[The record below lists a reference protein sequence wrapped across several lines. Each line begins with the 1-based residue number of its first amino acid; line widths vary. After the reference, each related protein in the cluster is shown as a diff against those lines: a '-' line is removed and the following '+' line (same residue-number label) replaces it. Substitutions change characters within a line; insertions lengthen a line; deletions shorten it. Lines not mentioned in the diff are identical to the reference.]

1 MRQTVYSNVNI
12 LLKLKYLRPW
22 KAVLERFVYFNKIVN
37 SGKSTLMGFFK
48 GSQMLQQNSEFSS
61 NDSWRCTCWM
71 NKLWNPFVCDA
82 DQHFDMK
89 VKCPPRRASLM
100 GQFLHCAER
109 NSSQMPGDGRFWNW
123 MVRFLYY
130 RDWKRECFDFSL
142 IGIMLSMLK
151 LLGNLTAQLWWN
163 DLPWISLFTQNNECH
178 VDDENLLSKKFVPQL
193 LNWAFIWWTFWFL
206 CPPCDKNWDALS
218 TA

>member
-1 MRQTVYSNVNI
+1 MTHECSAHAEWKNYEI
-12 LLKLKYLRPW
+12 LLFVMLTSILTWKSNAHPGRPHLW
-22 KAVLERFVYFNKIVN
+22 VNFLIV
-37 SGKSTLMGFFK
+37 
-48 GSQMLQQNSEFSS
+48 
-61 NDSWRCTCWM
+61 WRET
-71 NKLWNPFVCDA
+71 P
-82 DQHFDMK
+82 
-89 VKCPPRRASLM
+89 VKCPGMPR
-100 GQFLHCAER
+100 
-109 NSSQMPGDGRFWNW
+109 DGRFWNW

-151 LLGNLTAQLWWN
+151 LLGNLTAQLSWN
-163 DLPWISLFTQNNECH
+163 DLPWISLFTPNNECH

-206 CPPCDKNWDALS
+206 CPLCDKNWDALS